1 MRIGRYEIVRALA
14 SGGMATVHLARTLG
28 EAGFERLVAIKLM
41 HPHIASDPLFV
52 GMFLDEAKLAA
63 RIRHPN
69 VVATH
74 DVQKSPAGVFL
85 VMDYIDGPSL
95 QAVIAAF
102 AERKQLV
109 PLDVILRITI
119 DALSGLHAAHE
130 LCDDDGKPLNLVHR
144 DVSPDNILVGYD
156 GLARITDFGVAR
168 AESRISTTKGALLKG
183 KLCFMAPE
191 RFLQGQADRRSDV
204 YAAGVTLWEALSGKR
219 LFDADD
225 TGMLITKIVVGATVS
240 PRTHRPDLPEA
251 IESVVMRSIHRDP
264 NARYPTAA
272 AMADA
277 LEDAARS
284 AGTSVASPR
293 RVAAFLTELKS
304 EGMLHPPKMPD
315 AALVMPFAKD
325 TTAETASVK
334 EASPADARHEGL
346 RRPWVIAAAAGAF
359 AVGLGIT
366 VLLGSRG
373 GQRSEANGTEV
384 SAAGSS
390 PALSSAAVAS
400 QPSSSAPALA
410 PPTAKEAAANGAP
423 APSSA
428 PSAAS
433 AAPASNPLV
442 SAPIATVPTAA
453 APVKTFAGTKSTG
466 APVATAAPTPST
478 TTAPAPTP
486 TPTPAGTEFRPGGI

>member
-1 MRIGRYEIVRALA
+1 MALRIGRYEIVRAIA

-41 HPHIASDPLFV
+41 HAHIASDPLFV
-52 GMFLDEAKLAA
+52 GMFFDEAKLAA

-95 QAVIAAF
+95 QAMIVGLV
-102 AERKQLV
+102 ERHQHV
-109 PLDVILRITI
+109 PVDVVLRIMV

-130 LCDDDGKPLNLVHR
+130 LRGDDGKPLNLVHR

-204 YAAGVTLWEALSGKR
+204 YAAGVTLWEALCGKR

-225 TGMLITKIVVGATVS
+225 TGMLITKIVVGATVT

-251 IESVVMRSIHRDP
+251 IEAVVMRAINRDP
-264 NARYPTAA
+264 NVRYPSAA

-277 LEDAARS
+277 LEEAAKAS
-284 AGTSVASPR
+284 NITVASPR
-293 RVAAFLTELKS
+293 RVAAFLS
-304 EGMLHPPKMPD
+304 EMKNEGALHGPKMPD
-315 AALVMPFAKD
+315 PALLMPFAKD
-325 TTAETASVK
+325 TSAETASVK
-334 EASPADARHEGL
+334 EAGDVQKDGVRK
-346 RRPWVIAAAAGAF
+346 PWLIAAAASAF

-366 VLLGSRG
+366 ALLGSRNG
-373 GQRSEANGTEV
+373 GAPEGTQ
-384 SAAGSS
+384 SASLTTSAGSS
-390 PALSSAAVAS
+390 AEALPAPASAM
-400 QPSSSAPALA
+400 PSALPPPVALA
-410 PPTAKEAAANGAP
+410 PTA
-423 APSSA
+423 SQSA
-428 PSAAS
+428 
-433 AAPASNPLV
+433 AAPASASVPPTASQVALAGSPPIAPNIKKAAPPSTAV
-442 SAPIATVPTAA
+442 AASAPKPSVTAA
-453 APVKTFAGTKSTG
+453 A
-466 APVATAAPTPST
+466 
-478 TTAPAPTP
+478 TAPAPEP
-486 TPTPAGTEFRPGGI
+486 TKTEFKPGGI

>member
-1 MRIGRYEIVRALA
+1 MALRIGRYEIVRAIA

-52 GMFLDEAKLAA
+52 GMFFDEAKLAA

-95 QAVIAAF
+95 QAIISGLTEHRRHVPVDIA
-102 AERKQLV
+102 
-109 PLDVILRITI
+109 LRIII

-130 LCDDDGKPLNLVHR
+130 LTGDDGKPLNLVHR

-191 RFLQGQADRRSDV
+191 RFLQGHADRRSDV
-204 YAAGVTLWEALSGKR
+204 YAAGVTLWEIFCGKR

-225 TGMLITKIVVGATVS
+225 TGMLITKIVVGATVN

-251 IESVVMRSIHRDP
+251 IEAVVMRAIHRDP
-264 NARYPTAA
+264 NARYPNAA

-277 LEDAARS
+277 LEDAAK
-284 AGTSVASPR
+284 AADTSVASPR
-293 RVAAFLTELKS
+293 RVASFLAELKN
-304 EGMLHPPKMPD
+304 EGALHPPKMPD
-315 AALVMPFAKD
+315 PALLVPSAKD
-325 TTAETASVK
+325 TSAETASVK
-334 EASPADARHEGL
+334 EAGDAQKDGL
-346 RRPWVIAAAAGAF
+346 RKPWVFAAAAAAF
-359 AVGLGIT
+359 ALGLGFT
-366 VLLGSRG
+366 VLLSSRG
-373 GQRSEANGTEV
+373 SAPTPAAEQASAPQQTGSPSELA
-384 SAAGSS
+384 SAAPSAPPS
-390 PALSSAAVAS
+390 TPLTALPAAS
-400 QPSSSAPALA
+400 VSAPAIEN
-410 PPTAKEAAANGAP
+410 TA

-428 PSAAS
+428 PVATAPLLTASAVNTLPTGTAKKSTPQPGSTATAAS
-433 AAPASNPLV
+433 T
-442 SAPIATVPTAA
+442 ATAT
-453 APVKTFAGTKSTG
+453 
-466 APVATAAPTPST
+466 ATAAPE
-478 TTAPAPTP
+478 PTK
-486 TPTPAGTEFRPGGI
+486 GEFKPGGI